1 MSDNQQAPVELP
13 SPRPEDEGSQ
23 DQHSKSVSYES
34 HRRLLDEKKKL
45 DARLKEIEDE
55 KKAAQEAKL
64 LEEGKLKEAL
74 ELREKELQEE
84 RSKRMGYEEQ
94 HKNAKKL
101 NAIVKGLGSNVDDK
115 WYPVIGDSLDYVEI
129 DDQGTVNMKSVNEV
143 VEKLKKQWP
152 EMLKKE
158 QPGMPN
164 GTPQGGANKI
174 TRSEWLKLPSKEM
187 KKWKPDQ
194 II

>member
-1 MSDNQQAPVELP
+1 MSQVPNPPVEEP
-13 SPRPEDEGSQ
+13 ITDPVDSVE
-23 DQHSKSVSYES
+23 SKTVSYES
-34 HRRLLDEKKKL
+34 HRKLLAEKKNL
-45 DARLKEIEDE
+45 DDRLRKIEDE
-55 KKAAQEAKL
+55 KKAEHEAKL

-84 RSKRMGYEEQ
+84 RSKRIGYEEQ

-101 NAIVKGLGSNVDDK
+101 SAIVKGLGSTVDDK
-115 WYPVIGDSLDYVEI
+115 WYSVIGDKLDSIEI
-129 DDQGTVNMKSVNEV
+129 DDQGVINSKSVNQV
-143 VEKLKKQWP
+143 VESLKKQWP

-158 QPGMPN
+158 QPGFPN

-174 TRSEWLKLPSKEM
+174 TRSEWLKLTSSEM
-187 KKWKPDQ
+187 RKWKPDQ